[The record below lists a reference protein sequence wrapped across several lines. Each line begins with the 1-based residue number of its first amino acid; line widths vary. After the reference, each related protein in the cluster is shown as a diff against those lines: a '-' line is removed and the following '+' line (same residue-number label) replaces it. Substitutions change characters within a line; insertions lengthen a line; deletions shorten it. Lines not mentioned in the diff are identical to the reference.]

1 MQKRLCHIRGGIFM
15 VNNTDYA
22 GDITSAD
29 AWAMLHAEPK
39 AQLIDVR
46 TAAEWAYVGLPD
58 LSGLGREVH
67 RVEWQI
73 FPSMVVNPDFAALA
87 VERVRQAGAGEQTPL
102 LFLCRSG
109 ARSRSA
115 AIALT
120 RMGFAKSFNIMN
132 GFEGDLDAERHR
144 GTRNGW
150 KAANL
155 PWRQS

>member
-1 MQKRLCHIRGGIFM
+1 M
-15 VNNTDYA
+15 VNNADYA
-22 GDITSAD
+22 GDVTSAE
-29 AWAMLHAEPK
+29 AWAVLRGEPK

-58 LSGLGREVH
+58 LSGLGRELH

-73 FPSMVVNPDFAALA
+73 FPSMAVNPDFAALA
-87 VERVRQAGAGEQTPL
+87 AEKVRHAGADEQTPL

-109 ARSRSA
+109 ARSRAA
-115 AIALT
+115 AIAMT
-120 RMGFAKSFNIMN
+120 RAGFAKSFNIMD

-144 GTRNGW
+144 GRHNGW